1 MFADYFSYAVSV
13 MMTSAVAKAVCHMK
27 TMLQLSNLL
36 KVDIAVLLGVM
47 ACGGVKIMGT
57 ALFSVVFLRWCAFI
71 ILCVLCFCHCI
82 DLCVCVIMIAKLVM
96 RKSSGRCGLFV
107 VSYYDISTLNY

>member
-1 MFADYFSYAVSV
+1 
-13 MMTSAVAKAVCHMK
+13 MK

-82 DLCVCVIMIAKLVM
+82 DLCVCVCDNDSQVGDEKELGQMWLV
-96 RKSSGRCGLFV
+96 CC
-107 VSYYDISTLNY
+107 